1 MITLRIH
8 GTPSPKGSKRALG
21 RRRNGSTILVESC
34 RTLAAWEQQIERA
47 ARAAGAEQLQ
57 GPVQVEALFL
67 FARPASHLR
76 KDGSLR
82 PAAPRHHTSRPDL
95 SKLQRGI
102 EDPLSGVLYGDDSQ
116 ITSIAARK
124 RWCLPGELPGALIT
138 LAPVLD
144 PGYDQDQSGGP
155 IRSDP
160 TTASIAP

>member
-34 RTLAAWEQQIERA
+34 RTLAAWEQQIERG

-57 GPVQVEALFL
+57 GPVHVEALFL

-116 ITSIAARK
+116 ITSITARK

-138 LAPVLD
+138 LAPATDLS
-144 PGYDQDQSGGP
+144 YDQEQADGNDP
-155 IRSDP
+155 IRP
-160 TTASIAP
+160 TTAFLSP